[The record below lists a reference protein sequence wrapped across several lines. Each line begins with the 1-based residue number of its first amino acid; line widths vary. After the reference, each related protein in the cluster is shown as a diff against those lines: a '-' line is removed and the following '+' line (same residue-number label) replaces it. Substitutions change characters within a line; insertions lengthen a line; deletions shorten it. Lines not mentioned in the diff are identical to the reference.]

1 MQIAPVRGPSFGEV
15 RRYDGGHNNLE
26 HPDWGQTDS
35 VLLRLTPP
43 VYADG
48 EQAPSGDDRPNPRE
62 ISNQILNE
70 RGRYLDPRNLSGMV
84 WAWGQFVDH
93 DITFTPAGSQEWNIA
108 GILFLLEGRGGWG
121 YRLHHPEVPS
131 PYLWNYSTHYA
142 QGKYVTDDA
151 WSETGVA
158 QRCGAAVLLRRLAE
172 RGLVVFDHPEEE
184 PDWPLLRYDESV
196 VSPWVEALQRFMNT
210 LPGIYVKVDGRAGQ
224 SC

>member
-108 GILFLLEGRGGWG
+108 VPKGDVHFDPDATGTAVIPFHRSQPAASEPGEPRQQFNGI
-121 YRLHHPEVPS
+121 
-131 PYLWNYSTHYA
+131 T
-142 QGKYVTDDA
+142 A
-151 WSETGVA
+151 WLDGSGV
-158 QRCGAAVLLRRLAE
+158 
-172 RGLVVFDHPEEE
+172 
-184 PDWPLLRYDESV
+184 
-196 VSPWVEALQRFMNT
+196 
-210 LPGIYVKVDGRAGQ
+210 
-224 SC
+224 